1 MDLYLICNNCGFA
14 ITIASFQPDWSLP
27 CPRCNTLNHPPSQT
41 LEPGTLLSDY
51 KILQRIEA
59 NGASET
65 YLAERTKDRVVLK
78 LQTFSSKIFTTGMPS
93 EYYLEAMKKWLKV
106 NQPNLS
112 HVIEAGHSSTG
123 TFYAASALIPGN
135 TLEDRLWRSG
145 AVELKPAIYLAISI
159 SRVLEWLW
167 NEHGLIYGQ
176 LSPRNIV
183 LTPDRD
189 ICLCHMA
196 LAPILRTRPP
206 GIPLREFVPST
217 PGFTCPEHFSAPD
230 TMDCRGDMYSLGA
243 TLYHMLTGKPPFS
256 CLNEGEVLAKQ
267 QSPSLADPRI
277 LRPDLPDEFVWLLE
291 ILLAH
296 DPKDRFDDWPYLIK
310 ILSSLDFRKSLSK
323 QKSLKS
329 HSVLIRLPP
338 SDLAKLPLMPSPQ
351 PVQTLYPNNPPPF
364 RKDYLGMIL
373 SVAIVLSAVL
383 IIIIVLLLP
392 R

>member
-1 MDLYLICNNCGFA
+1 
-14 ITIASFQPDWSLP
+14 
-27 CPRCNTLNHPPSQT
+27 
-41 LEPGTLLSDY
+41 LESGTLLSDY

-59 NGASET
+59 NGASES
-65 YLAERTKDRVVLK
+65 YLAERTKDRAVIK
-78 LQTFSSKIFTTGMPS
+78 LQTFSSRTFESGVMAG
-93 EYYLEAMKKWLKV
+93 YYLDAMKQWLAV
-106 NQPNLS
+106 SQPNISRVL
-112 HVIEAGHSSTG
+112 EAGHSSTG

-135 TLEDRLWRSG
+135 TLEDRLWQSG

-159 SRVLEWLW
+159 SKVLEWLW

-176 LSPRNIV
+176 LTPRNIV

-189 ICLCHMA
+189 ICLNHMA
-196 LAPILRTRPP
+196 LAPILRTRPD
-206 GIPLREFVPST
+206 GISFREFVTST
-217 PGFTCPEHFSAPD
+217 PGFTCPEHFTAPES
-230 TMDCRGDMYSLGA
+230 MDCRGDMYSLGA
-243 TLYHMLTGKPPFS
+243 TLYHMLTGKPPFA
-256 CLNEGEVLAKQ
+256 CLNEGEVLSKH

-296 DPKDRFDDWPYLIK
+296 DPKDRFDNWPYLIK

-338 SDLAKLPLMPSPQ
+338 SDLAKLPHKPLLQ
-351 PVQTLYPNNPPPF
+351 PAQTLYPSPAAPAQ
-364 RKDYLGMIL
+364 KDYLGIIIGT
-373 SVAIVLSAVL
+373 AIFLSAIL

-392 R
+392 S